1 MIKKDKL
8 SAKRVVESNS
18 QNREELKVDKAL
30 RPQVF
35 KDYVGQEKIVT
46 QLQIM
51 LEASKLRGEP
61 MDHILLFGPPG
72 LGKTTLAHILAEER
86 EVNLKISSG
95 PILERPADLAA
106 ILTNL
111 EVNDVLFVDE
121 IHRLSNVVEEKLYP
135 ALEDFKFDIMLGE
148 GPAAKSVQLDL
159 KPFTLIGATTRAG
172 MLTNPLRDRFGL
184 TARLEFYKPTDLLK
198 ILERSAKLLGCA
210 FTTDGLYEIAKRA
223 RGTPRVANRLLRRVR
238 DYAQVKGDGIITNEI
253 TQMALT
259 ALQVD
264 KHGLD
269 EMDNKILIAII
280 DKYKGGP
287 VGINTLATVVGEESG
302 TIEEVYEPFL
312 VQQGYMVRTSR
323 GRMVTDMAYKHLNKP
338 KNDLGQQEIF

>member
-1 MIKKDKL
+1 M
-8 SAKRVVESNS
+8 
-18 QNREELKVDKAL
+18 
-30 RPQVF
+30 
-35 KDYVGQEKIVT
+35 
-46 QLQIM
+46 
-51 LEASKLRGEP
+51 
-61 MDHILLFGPPG
+61 
-72 LGKTTLAHILAEER
+72 
-86 EVNLKISSG
+86 
-95 PILERPADLAA
+95 AA

-238 DYAQVKGDGIITNEI
+238 DYAQVKSNGVLTKENSKEALSILEI
-253 TQMALT
+253 
-259 ALQVD
+259 D
-264 KHGLD
+264 KDGLD
-269 EMDNKILIAII
+269 DLDQKLILAILEKF
-280 DKYKGGP
+280 DGGP
-287 VGINTLATVVGEESG
+287 VGVENLAATLGEMKD
-302 TIEEVYEPFL
+302 TIEDVVEPYL
-312 VQQGYMVRTSR
+312 IQQGLLKRTPK
-323 GRMVTDMAYKHLNKP
+323 GRVATSLSWEHFGKKP
-338 KNDLGQQEIF
+338 KRTGESISLDFPEP